1 MQLQTF
7 GARCLGAAWFF
18 MAAGSVLAQEKG
30 SAPASDLVPTSE
42 WRVQL
47 TPYVWGTG
55 LSGSVRPVRNGPTG
69 TVDESFRDVLKDLD
83 AVFFLNAIV
92 RKERLVM
99 SFDLMHASLSK
110 TAEVAVAPG
119 IALGGQAKM
128 RQRSWTAL
136 AGYNWQASPRS
147 SWDWLAGVR
156 HWSVRAT
163 VRTDLLSFSRED
175 TVSKSATDPVVAA
188 RWRYQWDD
196 RWSSLAYV
204 DIGGRSGGSQRTL
217 QTLLTVNYALQK
229 DWSVSAGYRYLNVK
243 YDKEG
248 TRLDFSQQGPV
259 IGVSYRF

>member
-1 MQLQTF
+1 MQLPKKWAQS
-7 GARCLGAAWFF
+7 AIALGFL
-18 MAAGSVLAQEKG
+18 AAGSVWAQ
-30 SAPASDLVPTSE
+30 APVASELVDIEATTD

-55 LSGSVRPVRNGPTG
+55 LSGSVRPLRNGPTG
-69 TVDESFRDVLKDLD
+69 KVDESFSDVLKDLD
-83 AVFFLNAIV
+83 AVFFLNAVV
-92 RKERLVM
+92 RKEAFVM
-99 SFDLMHASLSK
+99 SFDVMHASLSK
-110 TAEVAVAPG
+110 NAEIDVMPG
-119 IALGGQAKM
+119 LTLGGQAKM

-136 AGYNWQASPRS
+136 AGYNWQASPKS

-163 VRTDLLSFSRED
+163 VRTELLSLSRED

-196 RWSSLAYV
+196 RWSTLAYM

-217 QTLLTVNYALQK
+217 QTLVTVNYALQK
-229 DWSVSAGYRYLNVK
+229 DWHLSAGYRYLNVK
-243 YDKEG
+243 YDKDG